1 MIRYVTKSNGKKE
14 EFNPEKLRKW
24 SEFAAGKLNW
34 SEIELEAVKR
44 CYDGVSTRD
53 LHKAMISACIDKKTQ
68 AYSDM
73 AGRLLLGMI
82 YKQAHG
88 GYHSIPSLNDFY
100 RDMVAKG
107 HWIKMDYT
115 EEEIKEIGKIVRHDK
130 NLGYGYSVLRQMSD
144 KYLVKDAVNDI
155 VHESPQFLFIGVA
168 MKVMEI
174 QPKERRIEDIK
185 RLYTYVSDLKINL
198 PSPYL
203 TTLRTTIPGSASCC
217 LFRADDT
224 AESLAIA
231 NYLAHEYTLNNAGI
245 GVNLQTRA
253 TGQGVKKNRI
263 IHGGLL
269 PYLKWMEDSVGAS
282 KQACYSED
290 TEILT
295 GRGFINFADLLET
308 DVVGQV
314 YADGSLEF
322 VKPKHI
328 FSYDY
333 TGEMINFKSNRNMG
347 IDLLVTPNHRMAYL
361 HSISS
366 SSEKTIE
373 NRKGS
378 GGHTI
383 DSRYQAK
390 PEFIF
395 TEASEFEPKRNTAL
409 FFGGNLKGDCELT
422 DWERFE
428 IAFQADGYSSPVR
441 KGFVYAFHFAKQR
454 KIDRL
459 LQITER
465 LGLDTEVVRS
475 ENYTTIRVV
484 VGKEM
489 TKDFS
494 HISLS
499 GKSEAW
505 AREFLREASC
515 WDGTLV
521 NDSSKDVVSMQSTT
535 KSVIDFFQAL
545 ACLCGAYSH
554 VIESTDS
561 RAECQRK
568 PLFSIYISFDRKFT
582 TGRSIGKAALDYDG
596 KVYCVEVETGA
607 IVVRRNGLT
616 SVCGNSRGGS
626 ATVTYTILEPDFD
639 DLIRIKNPTTPVD
652 KRVDKLDYSVVV
664 NRSFLRRAA
673 KGEEWMLVS
682 CDDAPEL
689 YEALYKSEEEFDE
702 VYDRVSRKRIKKK
715 FVKARDLL
723 TEIIIQRAETGR
735 IYMFF
740 ADNVNNHTPFIDT
753 VYQSNLCQEIF
764 LPTKAFHKMTDLFT
778 GDNTEDQELALCF
791 LSSIVAGRVKPE
803 EYEDVAYYTVLTIDN
818 VIETMVYPFKHNE
831 ITAKARRSIGVGITN
846 LAHYLASNFATYSD
860 PYGKKLIHELAER
873 HYFWLASASL
883 RLAKEK
889 GNAEW
894 IDKTKWP
901 QGWLPIDTYS
911 KAVDDIGNFEL
922 KHDWEGLR
930 QDIIAQGGIRN
941 SVLTAIAPNESS
953 SLVSNTT
960 NSVYPVRDTIMYK
973 QSQKGNVLFIVPDYE
988 KLKTVYQSAW
998 DTPAKDIAEMY
1009 GLLTKF
1015 MDQGI
1020 SCDEWVDYSKMDGGR
1035 LSIKAQMQFIFTFAK
1050 LGGKSLYYLNSKT
1063 KSAESLAQ
1071 EDSVFDE
1078 DEGCS
1083 SCRM

>member
-100 RDMVAKG
+100 RDMVSQG

-115 EEEIKEIGKIVRHDK
+115 EEEIKEIGKIVKHDK

-203 TTLRTTIPGSASCC
+203 TTLRTPIPGSASCC

-282 KQACYSED
+282 KQA
-290 TEILT
+290 
-295 GRGFINFADLLET
+295 
-308 DVVGQV
+308 
-314 YADGSLEF
+314 
-322 VKPKHI
+322 
-328 FSYDY
+328 
-333 TGEMINFKSNRNMG
+333 
-347 IDLLVTPNHRMAYL
+347 
-361 HSISS
+361 
-366 SSEKTIE
+366 
-373 NRKGS
+373 
-378 GGHTI
+378 
-383 DSRYQAK
+383 
-390 PEFIF
+390 
-395 TEASEFEPKRNTAL
+395 
-409 FFGGNLKGDCELT
+409 
-422 DWERFE
+422 
-428 IAFQADGYSSPVR
+428 
-441 KGFVYAFHFAKQR
+441 
-454 KIDRL
+454 
-459 LQITER
+459 
-465 LGLDTEVVRS
+465 
-475 ENYTTIRVV
+475 
-484 VGKEM
+484 
-489 TKDFS
+489 
-494 HISLS
+494 
-499 GKSEAW
+499 
-505 AREFLREASC
+505 
-515 WDGTLV
+515 
-521 NDSSKDVVSMQSTT
+521 
-535 KSVIDFFQAL
+535 
-545 ACLCGAYSH
+545 
-554 VIESTDS
+554 
-561 RAECQRK
+561 
-568 PLFSIYISFDRKFT
+568 
-582 TGRSIGKAALDYDG
+582 
-596 KVYCVEVETGA
+596 
-607 IVVRRNGLT
+607 
-616 SVCGNSRGGS
+616 SRGGS

-689 YEALYKSEEEFDE
+689 YEALYKSEEEFDA
-702 VYDRVSRKRIKKK
+702 VYDKVSRRHIKKK

-930 QDIIAQGGIRN
+930 QEIIAQGGIRN

-998 DTPAKDIAEMY
+998 GTPAKDIAEMY

-1071 EDSVFDE
+1071 EDSGFGE
-1078 DEGCS
+1078 DGCEA
-1083 SCRM
+1083 CKM